1 MGKIHCACNVSFF
14 QPICKAMFRREKMPE
29 ENFETA
35 LTLLKGVLDYENFRD
50 VDLVIEVRPEHQ
62 I

>member
-1 MGKIHCACNVSFF
+1 
-14 QPICKAMFRREKMPE
+14 MPE

-62 I
+62 IQTSLFLICTGFVD